1 MMNPGLAAYNILE
14 QQAKAAGGPDAL
26 RNLLYGQGFKE
37 GLAMGKTIGNT
48 QGCVRGIFIG
58 IAFAAL
64 VTTVTTMHLT
74 HQEPAKLRFETVSRK
89 ELDMSSE
96 DNKINEEG
104 GQNANRSSTQK
115 DH

>member
-1 MMNPGLAAYNILE
+1 MNPGLAAYNILE
-14 QQAKAAGGPDAL
+14 QHAKVAGGPDAL

-37 GLAMGKTIGNT
+37 GVAMGKIIGNT
-48 QGCVRGIFIG
+48 QGCVQGICIG
-58 IAFAAL
+58 IAFGTLA
-64 VTTVTTMHLT
+64 TTVATMYLT

-104 GQNANRSSTQK
+104 WRNANRSSTQK
-115 DH
+115 NH